1 MTSLFGADLAVINVG
16 LSDFA
21 GPIAAA
27 DTQVLDVAWRPPAGD
42 EEVARA
48 LARLVNHPD
57 VEAANATAF
66 ARYLAAQP
74 SLVGVAPAA
83 EAITGL
89 PERTILHSGPPI
101 EWRGMCAP
109 VQGAII
115 GACIYEGWADDH
127 DSAQQLAGSGE
138 VSFAPCHHYDA
149 VGPMAGIISPSM
161 PVWIIDDT
169 THGTTTYSN
178 LNEGLGKVLRFGAN
192 APDVIERLQ
201 WMQNVLG
208 PSLVATLEKLGPLDL
223 KPLMAQALHMGDEVH
238 NRNAAASALLL
249 KRLIPAA
256 LDAGLDPTDLSAVVK
271 FINSNDHFFLNLSMA
286 ACKAMMNAAH
296 NVEGSSLVT
305 AMARNGVEFG
315 IRVSGLGNRWFT
327 TPAPTVHGLFF
338 PGYSA
343 DDSNP
348 DLGDST
354 ITETSGIGAFAMAAS
369 PAIVQFVGGSAGDAI
384 ANTQRMAH
392 ITIGRNDAFTLPQ
405 LDFGATPA
413 GIDIRKV
420 IDTSIEPVIN
430 TGIAHREAGIGQIGA
445 GITHAPMACF
455 AQAVL
460 ALAETFDD

>member
-1 MTSLFGADLAVINVG
+1 MTNLFGADLAVINVG
-16 LSDFA
+16 LSQFA
-21 GPIAAA
+21 EPIAAA
-27 DTQVLDVAWRPPAGD
+27 DAQVLDIAWTPPAGD
-42 EEVARA
+42 ETVARA
-48 LARLVNHPD
+48 LARLVNRPE

-74 SLVGVAPAA
+74 ALTGVAQAA
-83 EAITGL
+83 DAIARL

-101 EWRGMCAP
+101 EWANMCAP

-115 GACIYEGWADDH
+115 GACIYEGWADSH
-127 DSAQQLAGSGE
+127 ETAQQLLDAGE
-138 VSFAPCHHYDA
+138 VSFSPCHHYGA

-161 PVWIIDDT
+161 PVWIIEDAV
-169 THGTTTYSN
+169 HGTTTYSN

-192 APDVIERLQ
+192 SSEVIEHLR
-201 WMQNVLG
+201 WMQRVLG
-208 PSLVATLEKLGPLDL
+208 PALAATVKTLGPLDL

-256 LDAGLDPTDLSAVVK
+256 LEAGLDPADLSAVVK
-271 FINSNDHFFLNLSMA
+271 FINSNDHFFLNLSMP
-286 ACKAMMNAAH
+286 ACKAMMDAAH
-296 NVEGSSLVT
+296 GVTGSSLVT

-315 IRVSGLGNRWFT
+315 IRVSGLGERWFT
-327 TPAPTVHGLFF
+327 VPAPVVHGLFF

-343 DDSNP
+343 DDANP

-354 ITETSGIGAFAMAAS
+354 ITETAGIGAFAMAAS
-369 PAIVQFVGGSAGDAI
+369 PAIVQFVGGSASDAI
-384 ANTQRMAH
+384 ANTRQMEH
-392 ITIGRNDAFTLPQ
+392 ITIGRNDSFTLPQ

-420 IDTSIEPVIN
+420 IDTGIEPVIN

-455 AQAVL
+455 SQAVL

>member
-16 LSDFA
+16 LSQFA
-21 GPIAAA
+21 APIAAA
-27 DTQVLDVAWRPPAGD
+27 NAQVLDVAWTPPAGD
-42 EEVARA
+42 EAVARA
-48 LARLVNHPD
+48 LARLVNRPE

-74 SLVGVAPAA
+74 ALTGIAPAA
-83 EAITGL
+83 DAIAGL

-101 EWRGMCAP
+101 EWANMCAP

-115 GACIYEGWADDH
+115 GACIYEGWT
-127 DSAQQLAGSGE
+127 DSRDAARQLLDAGE
-138 VSFAPCHHYDA
+138 VAFAPCHHYGA

-161 PVWIIDDT
+161 PVWIVEDPV
-169 THGTTTYSN
+169 HGGTAYSN

-192 APDVIERLQ
+192 SPDVIDRLH
-201 WMQNVLG
+201 WMGRTLG
-208 PSLVATLEKLGPLDL
+208 PALTAILETLGPLEL

-256 LDAGLDPTDLSAVVK
+256 LDAGLDPADLSAVVK
-271 FINSNDHFFLNLSMA
+271 FINSNDHFFLNLSMP
-286 ACKAMMNAAH
+286 ACKAMMDAAH
-296 NVEGSSLVT
+296 GVAGSSLVT

-315 IRVSGLGNRWFT
+315 IRVSGLGDRWFT
-327 TPAPTVHGLFF
+327 VPAPMVRGLFF
-338 PGYSA
+338 PGYDA
-343 DDSNP
+343 DDANP

-354 ITETSGIGAFAMAAS
+354 ITETAGIGAFAMAAS
-369 PAIVQFVGGSAGDAI
+369 PAIVQFVGGSASDAI
-384 ANTQRMAH
+384 ANTRRMAH

-405 LDFGATPA
+405 IDFGATPA

-420 IDTSIEPVIN
+420 IDTGIEPAIN

-445 GITHAPMACF
+445 GITSAPMGCF
-455 AQAVL
+455 SQAVL
-460 ALAETFDD
+460 ALAETFSD

>member
-1 MTSLFGADLAVINVG
+1 MTALFGADLAVINVG
-16 LSDFA
+16 LSQFA
-21 GPIAAA
+21 DPIAAA
-27 DTQVLDVAWRPPAGD
+27 DAQVLDVAWTPPAGD
-42 EEVARA
+42 ETVARA
-48 LARLVNHPD
+48 LARLVNRAD

-66 ARYLAAQP
+66 ARYLTAQP
-74 SLVGVAPAA
+74 ALVGIAPAA
-83 EAITGL
+83 DAIAGL

-101 EWRGMCAP
+101 AWPDMCAP
-109 VQGAII
+109 VQGAVI
-115 GACIYEGWADDH
+115 GACIYEGWAD
-127 DSAQQLAGSGE
+127 SQEAARQLAEAGE
-138 VSFAPCHHYDA
+138 ISFAPCHHYAA

-161 PVWIIDDT
+161 PVWIIEDQ

-192 APDVIERLQ
+192 SDDVIEHLH
-201 WMQNVLG
+201 WMQDVLG
-208 PSLVATLEKLGPLDL
+208 PALTATLETLGPLEL

-256 LDAGLDPTDLSAVVK
+256 LDSGLDPADLSAVVK

-286 ACKAMMNAAH
+286 ACKAMMDAAH
-296 NVEGSSLVT
+296 GVAGSSLVT

-315 IRVSGLGNRWFT
+315 IRVSGLEDRWFT
-327 TPAPTVHGLFF
+327 VAAPVVEGLFF

-343 DDSNP
+343 NDANP

-354 ITETSGIGAFAMAAS
+354 ITETAGIGAFAMAAS
-369 PAIVQFVGGSAGDAI
+369 PAIVQFVGGSASDAI
-384 ANTQRMAH
+384 ANSQRMAH

-420 IDTSIEPVIN
+420 IDTGIEPVIN

-455 AQAVL
+455 SQAIL

>member
-16 LSDFA
+16 LSEFA
-21 GPIAAA
+21 DPIAAA
-27 DTQVLDVAWRPPAGD
+27 EAQVLDVAWTPPAGD
-42 EEVARA
+42 ETVARA
-48 LARLVNHPD
+48 LARLVNRPD

-74 SLVGVAPAA
+74 TLVGVAPAA
-83 EAITGL
+83 DAIAGL
-89 PERTILHSGPPI
+89 PERTILHAGPPI
-101 EWRGMCAP
+101 EWADMCAP
-109 VQGAII
+109 VRGAIV
-115 GACIYEGWADDH
+115 GACIYEGWAD
-127 DSAQQLAGSGE
+127 SPGAAQQMLDGGE
-138 VSFAPCHHYDA
+138 VSFSPCHHYAA

-161 PVWIIDDT
+161 PVWIIEDT
-169 THGTTTYSN
+169 AHGTRTYSN

-192 APDVIERLQ
+192 GPEIIERLH
-201 WMQNVLG
+201 WMQQVLG
-208 PSLVATLEKLGPLDL
+208 PALTATLETLGPLEL

-256 LDAGLDPTDLSAVVK
+256 LDADLDAAVLSDVVK
-271 FINSNDHFFLNLSMA
+271 FINSNDHFFLNLSMP
-286 ACKAMMNAAH
+286 ACKAMMDAAH
-296 NVEGSSLVT
+296 GVAGASLVT

-315 IRVSGLGNRWFT
+315 IRVSGLGDRWFT
-327 TPAPTVHGLFF
+327 TPAPIVHGLFF

-343 DDSNP
+343 DDANP

-354 ITETSGIGAFAMAAS
+354 ITETAGIGAFAMAAS
-369 PAIVQFVGGSAGDAI
+369 PAIVQFVGGSASDAI
-384 ANTQRMAH
+384 ANTRQMSH
-392 ITIGRNDAFTLPQ
+392 ITIGRNDSFTLPQ
-405 LDFGATPA
+405 LDFGAAPA

-420 IDTSIEPVIN
+420 IDTGIEPVIN

-460 ALAETFDD
+460 ALAQSLDE

>member
-16 LSDFA
+16 LSEFA
-21 GPIAAA
+21 DPIAAA
-27 DTQVLDVAWRPPAGD
+27 EAQVLDVAWTPPAGD
-42 EEVARA
+42 ETVARA
-48 LARLVNHPD
+48 LARLVNRPD

-74 SLVGVAPAA
+74 TLVGVAPAA
-83 EAITGL
+83 DAIAGL
-89 PERTILHSGPPI
+89 PERTILHAGPPI
-101 EWRGMCAP
+101 EWADMCAP
-109 VQGAII
+109 VRGAIV
-115 GACIYEGWADDH
+115 GACIYEGWAD
-127 DSAQQLAGSGE
+127 SPVAAQQMLDGGE
-138 VSFAPCHHYDA
+138 VSFSPCHHYAA

-161 PVWIIDDT
+161 PVWIIEDT
-169 THGTTTYSN
+169 AHGTRTYSN

-192 APDVIERLQ
+192 GPEIIERLH
-201 WMQNVLG
+201 WMQQVLG
-208 PSLVATLEKLGPLDL
+208 PALTATLETLGPLEL

-256 LDAGLDPTDLSAVVK
+256 LDADLDAAVLSDVVK
-271 FINSNDHFFLNLSMA
+271 FINSNDHFFLNLSMP
-286 ACKAMMNAAH
+286 ACKAMMDAAH
-296 NVEGSSLVT
+296 GVAGASLVT

-315 IRVSGLGNRWFT
+315 IRVSGLGDRWFT
-327 TPAPTVHGLFF
+327 TPAPIVHGLFF

-343 DDSNP
+343 DDANP

-354 ITETSGIGAFAMAAS
+354 ITETAGIGAFAMAAS
-369 PAIVQFVGGSAGDAI
+369 PAIVQFVGGSASDAI
-384 ANTQRMAH
+384 ANTRQMSH
-392 ITIGRNDAFTLPQ
+392 ITIGRNDSFTLPQ
-405 LDFGATPA
+405 LDFGAAPA

-420 IDTSIEPVIN
+420 IDTGIEPVIN

-460 ALAETFDD
+460 ALAQSLDE

>member
-16 LSDFA
+16 LSQFA
-21 GPIAAA
+21 DPIAAA
-27 DTQVLDVAWRPPAGD
+27 DAQVLDVAWTPPAGD
-42 EEVARA
+42 ETVAKA
-48 LARLVNHPD
+48 LSRLVNRAEI
-57 VEAANATAF
+57 EAANATAF
-66 ARYLAAQP
+66 ARYLIAQP
-74 SLVGVAPAA
+74 TLVGIAPAA
-83 EAITGL
+83 DAIAGL

-101 EWRGMCAP
+101 EWRDMCTP
-109 VQGAII
+109 VQGAIV
-115 GACIYEGWADDH
+115 GACIYEGWAD
-127 DSAQQLAGSGE
+127 SPAAAQQLAEVGE
-138 VSFAPCHHYDA
+138 ISFSPCHHYGA

-161 PVWIIDDT
+161 PVWIIEDQ

-192 APDVIERLQ
+192 SPEVIEHLH
-201 WMQNVLG
+201 WMQRVLG
-208 PSLVATLEKLGPLDL
+208 PALTATLQTLGPLEL

-256 LDAGLDPTDLSAVVK
+256 LDAALDPAELSAVVK

-286 ACKAMMNAAH
+286 ACKAMMDAAH
-296 NVEGSSLVT
+296 GVAASSLVT

-315 IRVSGLGNRWFT
+315 IRVSGLGERWFT
-327 TPAPTVHGLFF
+327 VPAPVVHGLFF

-343 DDSNP
+343 DDANP

-354 ITETSGIGAFAMAAS
+354 ITETAGIGAFAMAAS
-369 PAIVQFVGGSAGDAI
+369 PAIVQFVGGSASDAI
-384 ANTQRMAH
+384 ANSQRMAH
-392 ITIGRNDAFTLPQ
+392 ITVGRNDAFTLPQ

-420 IDTSIEPVIN
+420 IDTGIEPVIN

-455 AQAVL
+455 SQAVS